1 MGNRIV
7 TEVHRDKR
15 ASAKVLEAVMIVLAV
30 LMLLAGIVF
39 SRGFFLPCFLMAGLY
54 FLYDRNAVKDY
65 EYIYEDKVLT
75 IDVIRGHVSRTTALE
90 ISMEDVEIVA
100 DHASDAVA
108 QYRKGAAEGNLRK
121 YDYTSYNDAIPYY
134 TMIANVEG
142 HKVKLLLD
150 LDEAMLSEMMRQYPR
165 IVHRSR

>member
-1 MGNRIV
+1 MGNRII

-15 ASAKVLEAVMIVLAV
+15 ASAKVLEAVMIMLAV
-30 LMLLAGIVF
+30 LMLLAGIVL

-65 EYIYEDKVLT
+65 EYIYEDKMLT
-75 IDVIRGHVSRTTALE
+75 IDVIKGRVSRSTVQE

-108 QYRKGAAEGNLRK
+108 RYRKGAAEGNLRK
-121 YDYTSYNDAIPYY
+121 YDYTSYNDTIPYY

-142 HKVKLLLD
+142 RKVKLLLD
-150 LDEAMLSEMMRQYPR
+150 LDSAMLTEMKRQYPR
-165 IVHRSR
+165 IVQR